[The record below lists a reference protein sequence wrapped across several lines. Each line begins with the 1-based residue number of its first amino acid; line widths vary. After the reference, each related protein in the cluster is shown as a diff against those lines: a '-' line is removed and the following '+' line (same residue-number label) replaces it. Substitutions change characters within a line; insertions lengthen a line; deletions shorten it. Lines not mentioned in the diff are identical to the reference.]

1 MTPSRLIH
9 ALAAELR
16 AALKNYRMIA
26 ENEPEKRVKVYE
38 QNIPAGD
45 FETDSLYPFACIEFL
60 NLEDTDEKAVASV
73 LITVGVY
80 TGARADK
87 QTDLLN
93 LSETIRQYL
102 LGHRIIGEQFVLELP
117 AYFAV
122 VEERSENFTF
132 ANLFFSYQM
141 PQLITS
147 VAEATGD
154 FFV

>member
-1 MTPSRLIH
+1 MTPNRLVK
-9 ALAAELR
+9 ALAEELR
-16 AALKNYRMIA
+16 AALKNYRLIA
-26 ENEPEKRVKVYE
+26 ESEPEKRVSVYE
-38 QNIPAGD
+38 HNLPAGD
-45 FETDSLYPFACIEFL
+45 FETDSLYPFACVEFL
-60 NLEDTDEKAVASV
+60 NLEDTDEKALASV

-117 AYFAV
+117 AFFSV

-132 ANLFFSYQM
+132 ANLFFTYQL
-141 PQLITS
+141 PQLIDG
-147 VAEATGD
+147 VFAN
-154 FFV
+154 